1 MARIKNPIVDGLL
14 GRLANPAEVAKY
26 RDKVQQMLAEDEKR
40 LKREA
45 VATKLF
51 WIFCAV
57 SATAWLWFS
66 ADSAH
71 LPRGPFLACLF
82 FIWGGVEVVK
92 QCIRSFRIDVLKEVK
107 QLQLQ
112 VFELQQE
119 KVGPSGGAAK

>member
-1 MARIKNPIVDGLL
+1 MARSRDPIVDGLL
-14 GRLANPAEVAKY
+14 GRLASPAEVTKY
-26 RDKVQQMLAEDEKR
+26 RDSVQEMLARDERR

-51 WIFCAV
+51 WIFCAL
-57 SATAWLWFS
+57 SATVWLWFS
-66 ADSAH
+66 ADSAR

-92 QCIRSFRIDVLKEVK
+92 HCIRVFRTDMLKEVK

-119 KVGPSGGAAK
+119 KSSSSGGAAQ